1 MEIRPPASLQKL
13 VNKLP
18 NQLPLEKQVN
28 GLLDRAAEKI
38 DKSFPMRKARQIY
51 DKLPVIPEMSLPTP
65 FGTYVTPRLEMPAP
79 RVPPM
84 TDKTREAVKAGLLSD
99 VSEIITIIPGVG
111 DVVAGVT
118 DAMNDTARAK
128 IFTSLNA
135 KQYDNFLNRDKVSP
149 STTLAVLLALSD
161 KE

>member
-1 MEIRPPASLQKL
+1 
-13 VNKLP
+13 
-18 NQLPLEKQVN
+18 
-28 GLLDRAAEKI
+28 
-38 DKSFPMRKARQIY
+38 
-51 DKLPVIPEMSLPTP
+51 
-65 FGTYVTPRLEMPAP
+65 
-79 RVPPM
+79 M